1 MSDIN
6 MPAEGMTNET
16 ATTDNSETRQPTFFE
31 LGVPKPIVRALAD
44 DDKTHAFP
52 IQADTLPD
60 SLNGRDI
67 LGRGATGSGKTLAFS
82 IPLVARIS
90 ERAVPTRPRALVLA
104 PTRELVN
111 QIDEVLMPLAHARH
125 MRTTTIYGG
134 VRQNRQV
141 NDLRRGADI
150 VVACPGRL
158 QDLINQH
165 RCRLDDVEVVVIDE
179 ADEMADM
186 GFLPEVTKLLEQVP
200 EHCQHM
206 LFSATLDHDIDSL
219 VKRFLHEPKIHEIDS
234 ATAQVETMTQHVFQ
248 VSAKDKPGV
257 VEALASGKGKRIMF
271 TRTKNFAT
279 ELTAKL
285 IAAGIPTA
293 ELQGDLSQSL
303 RERNMQAF
311 RSGEVHVMVATDVAA
326 RGMDISG
333 VELVVQIDP
342 PRDPKSFLHR
352 SGRTARAGRNGDV
365 VTLVTSHQRR
375 GTARMLRR
383 AGIDCKFIRVTAD
396 SPEVL
401 ELMGEKAPLVEGW
414 ELPMLQPKTRKPRR
428 EDSRG
433 GRGERRRGERN
444 FRSERR
450 GERRDFKRDRFERD
464 DRRADRKDFKH
475 DRFEKFDKFG
485 KFEKFEKKDRFSKSR
500 SERNRPERDFERFE
514 NGEFRRNRFEKK
526 NHFDKQDRFEGKR
539 RYDEDNR
546 FEGRRRD
553 NRFEK
558 DGYGKHHRSTKR
570 DYFDRNDR
578 FERSD
583 RFERDSRFEGKR
595 RNDRFNKTGRS
606 GRQDR
611 FGDKDFGR
619 NDRSN
624 RGNRRDRFERNDR
637 GNRRGSFAGKRR
649 QHSYR

>member
-1 MSDIN
+1 
-6 MPAEGMTNET
+6 MPIEGVTEET
-16 ATTDNSETRQPTFFE
+16 TITETTTDNDETTAPAEPPQPTFFE

-44 DDKTHAFP
+44 DGKTRAFP

-60 SLNGRDI
+60 SLKGRDI
-67 LGRGATGSGKTLAFS
+67 LGRGATGSGKTLAYS

-90 ERAVPTRPRALVLA
+90 QRATPTRPRALILA

-111 QIDEVLMPLAHARH
+111 QINDVVSMLADARH
-125 MRTTTIYGG
+125 MKTTTVYGG

-141 NDLRRGADI
+141 NDLRRGTDI

-200 EHCQHM
+200 EDCQHM
-206 LFSATLDHDIDSL
+206 LFSATLDNDIDSL
-219 VKRFLHEPKIHEIDS
+219 VKRFLHEPKVHEIDS
-234 ATAQVETMTQHVFQ
+234 ATAQVATMTQHVFQ

-257 VEALASGKGKRIMF
+257 VEALASGTGKRIMF
-271 TRTKNFAT
+271 TRTKSFAT
-279 ELTAKL
+279 ELTARL

-303 RERNMQAF
+303 RERNMRAF

-352 SGRTARAGRNGDV
+352 SGRTARAGKDGDV

-383 AGIDCKFIRVTAD
+383 AGIDCKFVRVTAE

-401 ELMGEKAPLVEGW
+401 ELVGEKAPLVDDW
-414 ELPMLQPKTRKPRR
+414 TLPMLDNGAKKKGRR
-428 EDSRG
+428 GDGRG
-433 GRGERRRGERN
+433 FRGGRRFDDRGRGERRR
-444 FRSERR
+444 
-450 GERRDFKRDRFERD
+450 D
-464 DRRADRKDFKH
+464 DRRGDRPFRGRRDHGRDDDRFAYADDRRGGRRDFKH
-475 DRFEKFDKFG
+475 DRFDRDFDRRERFG
-485 KFEKFEKKDRFSKSR
+485 RGDERFDRGGRKGRFDRDDYRKDRRNDDRRDGFSRGGRRNR
-500 SERNRPERDFERFE
+500 SERDFDRFE
-514 NGEFRRNRFEKK
+514 NGGFRRNRFERK
-526 NHFDKQDRFEGKR
+526 D
-539 RYDEDNR
+539 
-546 FEGRRRD
+546 RRD
-553 NRFEK
+553 RQDDFRRGGRNGR
-558 DGYGKHHRSTKR
+558 GYDRDASGKHHHSTKR
-570 DYFDRNDR
+570 D
-578 FERSD
+578 
-583 RFERDSRFEGKR
+583 
-595 RNDRFNKTGRS
+595 
-606 GRQDR
+606 
-611 FGDKDFGR
+611 
-619 NDRSN
+619 
-624 RGNRRDRFERNDR
+624 
-637 GNRRGSFAGKRR
+637 R